1 VNGLGTRV
9 VRIAALVAALLAPCA
24 VRAVDLQSY
33 DLVERGRYLAT
44 AADCAACH
52 TKPGGAPFAGGVALE
67 TPFGTLVGPNITPDP
82 DAGIGAW
89 TDDEFVAALQ
99 EGRGRDG
106 IRLYPAMPYPAYT
119 KMTRD
124 DALAVRAYLRTIEPA
139 SDKIEANQLPFP
151 FNIRSDMAVWNALN
165 FRPGRLEPDPS
176 KSAEWNRGRYLVD
189 ALGHCGTCHTPKT
202 ALGADRDSAYL
213 QGTTLQGW
221 FAPNITADERKGI
234 GRWSIDELVDYLKTG
249 ANRDAIASGGMGEEV
264 VHSSSHM
271 TDEDLKAIATYL
283 LTLKP
288 APQDSP
294 QPLAAS
300 DARMVAGQAIYKDNC
315 AGCHTDAGT
324 GVPRLFPRL
333 AGSHAVQSDDSTTLI
348 RTVLLG
354 SQGAATAAAPTSPAM
369 PSFAWRLNDAQVA
382 SVLTYIRNTWGNA
395 AGGVSA
401 FQVGTVKGHGRKAM
415 IDLATAP
422 YAAFLLRL
430 CLGIMFI
437 AHALLK
443 WRVYTIPGTIAFF
456 RSIGLPGWF
465 AYLTITVELVGGA
478 CLILGIVPRYV
489 ALLLVPFILGTIVKV
504 HGKNGWLFSNKEGG
518 WEYPAFWTAT
528 LIVLFLLGDGV
539 FTLVPSPPLSIF

>member
-1 VNGLGTRV
+1 
-9 VRIAALVAALLAPCA
+9 
-24 VRAVDLQSY
+24 
-33 DLVERGRYLAT
+33 
-44 AADCAACH
+44 
-52 TKPGGAPFAGGVALE
+52 
-67 TPFGTLVGPNITPDP
+67 
-82 DAGIGAW
+82 
-89 TDDEFVAALQ
+89 
-99 EGRGRDG
+99 
-106 IRLYPAMPYPAYT
+106 
-119 KMTRD
+119 
-124 DALAVRAYLRTIEPA
+124 
-139 SDKIEANQLPFP
+139 
-151 FNIRSDMAVWNALN
+151 
-165 FRPGRLEPDPS
+165 
-176 KSAEWNRGRYLVD
+176 
-189 ALGHCGTCHTPKT
+189 
-202 ALGADRDSAYL
+202 
-213 QGTTLQGW
+213 
-221 FAPNITADERKGI
+221 
-234 GRWSIDELVDYLKTG
+234 
-249 ANRDAIASGGMGEEV
+249 
-264 VHSSSHM
+264 
-271 TDEDLKAIATYL
+271 
-283 LTLKP
+283 
-288 APQDSP
+288 
-294 QPLAAS
+294 
-300 DARMVAGQAIYKDNC
+300 MVAGQAIYKDNC